1 MKPDRWTEA
10 TETKHIWGGGKNP
23 NKRQKTQLTF
33 LQRFAGQNS
42 RESLAR
48 ET

>member
-1 MKPDRWTEA
+1 MDRE
-10 TETKHIWGGGKNP
+10 TETGEQ
-23 NKRQKTQLTF
+23 QKKKGQKMQLTF